1 MVKALRLMCILAHP
15 DDESLGTGGI
25 LAKYAQE
32 GVETYLVTATRGEHG
47 WTGDMT
53 TYPGPEQLGQRR
65 EAELNAAAA
74 VLRIKQV
81 DFLDYID
88 GKLDQANAIEAVAQ
102 IVRLIRR
109 IQPHVVVTFGP
120 DGGYG
125 HPDHIAISQF
135 TTAAILCA
143 ADPSYTQIQG
153 EGSYR
158 ISKLYY
164 YTLGKEQIKVYQ
176 ETFGELSI
184 DVDGK
189 LRDASGWQPWTI
201 TTHIDTEDYWQTV
214 WQAVCCHRS
223 QLVNFQSLEQQPA
236 ETHKKLWGHQTF
248 YRALSLVNGGR
259 IVETDLFDGL
269 RND

>member
-1 MVKALRLMCILAHP
+1 MWNYNS
-15 DDESLGTGGI
+15 DDEALGFSRIDEVRWNRMRGI
-25 LAKYAQE
+25 SVFSSA
-32 GVETYLVTATRGEHG
+32 
-47 WTGDMT
+47 
-53 TYPGPEQLGQRR
+53 LGL
-65 EAELNAAAA
+65 E
-74 VLRIKQV
+74 
-81 DFLDYID
+81 ID
-88 GKLDQANAIEAVAQ
+88 LGNKNLAVAW
-102 IVRLIRR
+102 RR
-109 IQPHVVVTFGP
+109 ADFVSFDGSAGTSAHREGRGP

>member
-47 WTGDMT
+47 WAGDMT

-259 IVETDLFDGL
+259 KVETDLFDGL